1 MKRKKVMIQKGK
13 LMKTKIMIIEDS
25 YTNRVLFK
33 ALLEELDL
41 EVVEFSNAVKAL
53 EKMESTHPDIILLD
67 ICMPIMT
74 GLEFLQEFR
83 QNYPN
88 VPVLVI
94 SALDDPLYI
103 EQANALGANEYLVK
117 PVDSEELIRR
127 ISCYIECE
135 LTY

>member
-1 MKRKKVMIQKGK
+1 
-13 LMKTKIMIIEDS
+13 MIIEDS

-83 QNYPN
+83 QNYPS

-94 SALDDPLYI
+94 SALDEPVYI
-103 EQANALGANEYLVK
+103 EQAYALGANEYLVK
-117 PVDSEELIRR
+117 PIASEELIRR
-127 ISCYIECE
+127 LSCYIECE

>member
-1 MKRKKVMIQKGK
+1 MIQNANK
-13 LMKTKIMIIEDS
+13 MKTKIMIIEDS

-33 ALLEELDL
+33 ALLEDLDI

-53 EKMESTHPDIILLD
+53 AMMDSTRPNIILLD

-74 GLEFLQEFR
+74 GFEFLQEFR
-83 QNYPN
+83 QIYPT

-94 SALDDPLYI
+94 SALDEPMFI
-103 EQANALGANEYLVK
+103 EQAYALGANEYLVK
-117 PVDSEELIRR
+117 PVDSDELIRR